1 MKKCKFWVGFFMWFI
16 SFLNIWNICI
26 KLYTYVVLIISI
38 VPMLSL
44 YFHIPF
50 CVKNCPYCSFS
61 VVQNPDDEMIQT
73 YLNSLHD
80 ELDERWKVFW
90 KAEIRTIYFGW
101 GTPNLIWVEEIKKL
115 INHCEEIFDCENV
128 GELSFECNPFPQDQ
142 VYEFVSD
149 LHKLFKKYPRVRF
162 SFGIQSLDNWVLEN
176 AWRPYTFPW
185 MVDFLRWLR
194 DLKQENSVFNFDFMS
209 FGVFNK
215 TKKWDLQLWTPSAL
229 EFFQDFVNSW
239 FADSFSLYMLE
250 LFEHQKW
257 KKESDWNSSVIQ
269 QSGLFW
275 SEDEIYEEFDILK
288 NIIQEGWYKRYE
300 ISNFA
305 AVGKSSIHNRVYR
318 EMEDYLGLWL
328 SASSFINGKSPYFQN
343 VVDKLKEV
351 DSSLSQEWLNGI
363 RRTNTPYFPKY
374 IWNEKLIGSTIQPMS
389 QSDYLIE
396 SFFLSLRTDRWIVD
410 ISKFESVLIENYR
423 KKLKFFEEKWLVRLC
438 DNWFFLTDRW
448 MDGYN
453 GIVIELL
460 KEI

>member
-1 MKKCKFWVGFFMWFI
+1 
-16 SFLNIWNICI
+16 
-26 KLYTYVVLIISI
+26 
-38 VPMLSL
+38 MLSL
-44 YFHIPF
+44 YIHIPF

-61 VVQNPDDEMIQT
+61 VVQNPDEKMIQT
-73 YLNSLHD
+73 YLNNLYS
-80 ELDERWKVFW
+80 EIDERWKVFW

-101 GTPNLIWVEEIKKL
+101 WTPNLIWAEEIKKL
-115 INHCEEIFDCENV
+115 INHCEEVFDCENV

-142 VYEFVSD
+142 VYEFVSQ
-149 LHKLFKKYPRVRF
+149 LQKSFKKYPRVRF

-194 DLKQENSVFNFDFMS
+194 DLKLENSVFNFDFMA
-209 FGVFNK
+209 FGVFNQ

-257 KKESDWNSSVIQ
+257 KKNPDWNSSVIQ

-275 SEDEIYEEFDILK
+275 NEDAIYEEFDILK
-288 NIIQEGWYKRYE
+288 NIIQDWWYKRYE

-318 EMEDYLGLWL
+318 EMEDYLWLWL
-328 SASSFINGKSPYFQN
+328 SASSFINAKSPYFW
-343 VVDKLKEV
+343 VVVENLKKTG
-351 DSSLSQEWLNGI
+351 LSFNSEWLNGI

-374 IWNEKLIGSTIQPMS
+374 IWNERLAESAIQPMS

-396 SFFLSLRTDRWIVD
+396 SFFLSLRTDRWISD
-410 ISKFESVLIENYR
+410 ISKFEPVLVKDYTEKIKLYEENGFWNYV
-423 KKLKFFEEKWLVRLC
+423 KM
-438 DNWFFLTDRW
+438 DSFLLINEW
-448 MDGYN
+448 IAIM
-453 GIVIELL
+453 E
-460 KEI
+460 

>member
-1 MKKCKFWVGFFMWFI
+1 
-16 SFLNIWNICI
+16 
-26 KLYTYVVLIISI
+26 
-38 VPMLSL
+38 MLSL
-44 YFHIPF
+44 YIHIPF

-73 YLNSLHD
+73 YLNNLHS
-80 ELDERWKVFW
+80 EIDERWKVFW

-101 GTPNLIWVEEIKKL
+101 WTPNLIWAQEIKKL

-142 VYEFVSD
+142 VYEFVSE
-149 LHKLFKKYPRVRF
+149 LQKFFKKYPRVRF

-176 AWRPYTFPW
+176 AGRPYTFPW

-194 DLKQENSVFNFDFMS
+194 DLKLENSVYNFDFMA
-209 FGVFNK
+209 FGVFNQ

-257 KKESDWNSSVIQ
+257 KKNPDWNSSVIQ

-275 SEDEIYEEFDILK
+275 NEDEIYEEFDILK
-288 NIIQEGWYKRYE
+288 NIIQEWWYKRYE

-318 EMEDYLGLWL
+318 EMEDYLWLWL
-328 SASSFINGKSPYFQN
+328 SASSFIDAKSQYFWAVLEN
-343 VVDKLKEV
+343 LKKI
-351 DSSLSQEWLNGI
+351 DSSLSSQWLSWI

-374 IWNEKLIGSTIQPMS
+374 IWNEKLAKSAIQPMS
-389 QSDYLIE
+389 ESDYLIE
-396 SFFLSLRTDRWIVD
+396 SFFLSLRTDRWID
-410 ISKFESVLIENYR
+410 DTSKFGSVLVKDYTEKIKLYEENGFL
-423 KKLKFFEEKWLVRLC
+423 KLRENGFV
-438 DNWFFLTDRW
+438 LTDEW
-448 MDGYN
+448 MDCYN
-453 GIVIELL
+453 GIITELL

>member
-1 MKKCKFWVGFFMWFI
+1 
-16 SFLNIWNICI
+16 
-26 KLYTYVVLIISI
+26 
-38 VPMLSL
+38 MLSL
-44 YFHIPF
+44 YIHIPF

-61 VVQNPDDEMIQT
+61 VVQNSDDEMIQN
-73 YLNSLHD
+73 YLFNLHNEID
-80 ELDERWKVFW
+80 EWWKVLW

-101 GTPNLIWVEEIKKL
+101 WTPNLIWAQEIKKL
-115 INHCEEIFDCENV
+115 IHHCEEIFDCENV

-149 LHKLFKKYPRVRF
+149 LQKSFKKYPRVRF

-185 MVDFLRWLR
+185 MVDFLRGLR
-194 DLKQENSVFNFDFMS
+194 DLKLENSVYNFDFMA
-209 FGVFNK
+209 FWVFNQ

-257 KKESDWNSSVIQ
+257 KKPEWNLSVIQ

-275 SEDEIYEEFDILK
+275 NEDEIYEEFDILK
-288 NIIQEGWYKRYE
+288 NIIQDWWYKRYE

-318 EMEDYLGLWL
+318 EMENYLWLWL
-328 SASSFINGKSPYFQN
+328 SASSFINAKSPYFQS
-343 VVDKLKEV
+343 VVEYLKKV
-351 DSSLSQEWLNGI
+351 DSLLCSEWLDGI

-374 IWNEKLIGSTIQPMS
+374 IWNEKLVESAIQPMS

-396 SFFLSLRTDRWIVD
+396 SFFLSLRTDRWIDD
-410 ISKFESVLIENYR
+410 ISKFESVLVKNYSEKIKLYEENWY
-423 KKLKFFEEKWLVRLC
+423 LKVRE
-438 DNWFFLTDRW
+438 NGFVLTDEG
-448 MDGYN
+448 MDCYN
-453 GIVIELL
+453 GVITELL
-460 KEI
+460 EKI